1 MAEAQKSA
9 AQAAGGRRGGL
20 LRNLGPILALLP
32 LGILAWPSLLL
43 GGALLVPT
51 LAAAIVDRSPQRY
64 LTYAVGPLNLACT
77 LPALIDLWRSGHQG
91 ALATALAANPDN
103 WILAY
108 LGAAAGLGIYLAMP
122 PLAAGYYTLQ
132 TKSRLEDLNRRR
144 DALQRNWGEEVA
156 GPGS

>member
-51 LAAAIVDRSPQRY
+51 LAAAIK
-64 LTYAVGPLNLACT
+64 TYAGF
-77 LPALIDLWRSGHQG
+77 
-91 ALATALAANPDN
+91 
-103 WILAY
+103 
-108 LGAAAGLGIYLAMP
+108 
-122 PLAAGYYTLQ
+122 
-132 TKSRLEDLNRRR
+132 SRLKKASTAAWSLRSSSF
-144 DALQRNWGEEVA
+144 EVRVRIFR
-156 GPGS
+156 